1 MDIKTAAT
9 RHIPDVLKSRSS
21 ILLFCLKIFSVLSTL
36 LLLFYYRA
44 GGIADTG
51 RLKVGLRDLGP
62 FVEGGKAII
71 SGINPYDPVI
81 TRGGSAG
88 SLAIGILSILIPQ
101 GLVMI
106 SFQALNFLGLFYF
119 IRKFPIQLALETR
132 YIIFLI
138 AIWSAPFREN
148 LSLNQITGIVLGLI
162 TLGFLT
168 EFRKNRVL
176 KIVISRLSIGLA
188 VDLKPQIVVPIIFIF
203 FIFKYFR
210 REILEAGTTLLTIHL
225 IIDLRIGEIIEKDYI
240 HFLST
245 LAKQSKGS
253 DFGDSVTY
261 WPLLQDLGIN
271 LRGIFVGTISMIVV
285 GFLIYKLT
293 AIKNPASILAMSLIV
308 PTFGSYFH
316 LYDAIGVATVALIY
330 FAKESRLLLPTIIFG
345 CLIMIPIELN
355 SIQNFLIEIFGVS
368 LIAFLAL
375 SSYKPIEVI
384 TKSAVGLLAGFL
396 LNYIN
401 HNLSGTARS
410 MQIIVTT
417 EIVAIATIILVI
429 FLRKQRASNVL

>member
-9 RHIPDVLKSRSS
+9 RDNPDVLKSRSRI
-21 ILLFCLKIFSVLSTL
+21 ILLSLKIFGVLSTL

-51 RLKVGLRDLGP
+51 RLNVGLRDLGP
-62 FVEGGKAII
+62 FVDGGKAII
-71 SGINPYDPVI
+71 SGINPYDPVL

-106 SFQALNFLGLFYF
+106 SFQILNFLGLFYF
-119 IRKFPIQLALETR
+119 IRKFPIQLTLETR

-138 AIWSAPFREN
+138 GIWSAPFREN

-162 TLGFLT
+162 ALGFLT
-168 EFRKNRVL
+168 EFRKNRV
-176 KIVISRLSIGLA
+176 IRIIISRLSIGLA
-188 VDLKPQIVVPIIFIF
+188 MDLKPQIVFPIIIIF

-210 REILEAGTTLLTIHL
+210 REILEAGVTLLSIH
-225 IIDLRIGEIIEKDYI
+225 IFIDLRIGKIIEKDYL

-261 WPLLQDLGIN
+261 WPLLQELGIN
-271 LRGIFVGTISMIVV
+271 LRGIFVGTSAMIVV

-293 AIKNPASILAMSLIV
+293 AIKNPASILALSVIV
-308 PTFGSYFH
+308 PTFGSYYH
-316 LYDAIGVATVALIY
+316 LYDAVGVATIALIY
-330 FAKESRLLLPTIIFG
+330 FSKESRLLLPTIIFG
-345 CLIMIPIELN
+345 CLVMIPIELN

-368 LIAFLAL
+368 LIGFLAL
-375 SSYKPIEVI
+375 STYKPIEVI
-384 TKSAVGLLAGFL
+384 AKSGIGLLAGFL
-396 LNYIN
+396 LNCIN
-401 HNLSGTARS
+401 HHLSDTAHN

-417 EIVAIATIILVI
+417 EIVALATFILVI
-429 FLRKQRASNVL
+429 FLRKQRASNVV